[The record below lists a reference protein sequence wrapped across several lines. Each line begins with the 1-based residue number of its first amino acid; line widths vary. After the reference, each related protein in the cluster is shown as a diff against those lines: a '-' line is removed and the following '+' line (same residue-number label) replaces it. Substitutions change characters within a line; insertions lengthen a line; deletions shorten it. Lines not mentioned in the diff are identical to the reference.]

1 MAQQDIDVG
10 SFAGDGTGDPLRD
23 AFTKINENFTELYS
37 GNVQVTAANVLV
49 YSVAGRTGNIVLTVN
64 DVSQAASKGYVDN
77 SIAANLANV
86 TTTIT
91 NSLNANITAANAV
104 ISNHTSRI
112 GTLESNSAAQATQ
125 INNLVSVK
133 ANVSYVDTSIG
144 LALSSN
150 AILANVASVN
160 ANVAAANAAILL
172 RANLTGAAFSGNI
185 SANSIS
191 ALNLIRT
198 DTYFVGGTEIN
209 QGLGQTFANPA
220 ALFFGNSSIS
230 TEKFFQVN
238 LQNLDP
244 GGSGDFVVTADDG
257 NDADYFVAFGI
268 AGSLSN
274 EPEYPSQKPHDG
286 YVFVRGGDLDIQS
299 ETGNVELIAGNLA
312 VGQVILTSGNIV
324 KFGPG
329 VQLQFADGTLQS
341 TAFGGNAS
349 VASIKANITAAN
361 AAITAL
367 QANAA
372 VQALDLDSL
381 LSNSAAQGST
391 LNSLTTNAASQAV
404 AIDSVNANI
413 GAYQTF
419 ANANISGLATSI
431 STINANVVAANIR
444 INTLLSNA
452 AVQALDIDNL
462 YSNSSLQQSDIVS
475 LQANATT
482 QSVQITLLNANLSA
496 ANTDISS
503 LTSNSATQGTQI
515 NLLNANVVAANI
527 NITNL
532 QTNAATQALQLDN
545 LQTNVNSWYSSI
557 AATNANVSA
566 ANARIVVLDANLG
579 STSTN
584 VTSLRSD
591 ITNLI
596 ANKANVAGSTVFSGN
611 LQASYLLANNSAK
624 IGSLIEVGQPSPVA
638 YPDLAAVFIGNVDG
652 YYQLV
657 LQNTNS
663 GPNASGDIVI
673 TADDGDDTNYY
684 LNIGV
689 NSSNWS
695 GNFVVPAGDTG
706 VPEFAHDAYFTAIGG
721 NLALRTDSNVYFVAN
736 TVFAGL
742 EKDGNFT
749 IFNTNLEFS
758 DGSVQSTAVTD
769 VAGLLANVDTF
780 YNDFITIDANIGSL
794 YNTVDSVDANIGAF
808 QTYANVT
815 FGPDSYADAN
825 VQAYLA
831 AFDGNIIPS
840 ANITYSLGSSAY
852 QWKDLWVSN
861 NTIYI
866 GNVPITVS
874 NGNLLVNGNLVT
886 GSGGSGTDDVL
897 RANVGAY
904 QTFANANA
912 ATQATSI
919 NTFNANMGAYQTYG
933 NLTFSTVANATSQA
947 TDITTLYANAATQ
960 ATGINTFN
968 ANLGAYQT
976 FANANA
982 ATQATAINT
991 INANVGAYQTWAN
1004 TVGFIGNINGNNGVT
1019 YFGSNII
1026 LLSTTGAVT
1035 QDQLLNIFTGNTGAQ
1050 VSFAG
1055 NGNVIVNEDSWIE
1068 LRQTSPTPN
1077 PLKFNI
1083 ETWDANIGT
1092 QANAINT
1099 INANIGAYQVY
1110 ANATFTTSSYGN
1122 SNVKSYLGAFDGNI
1136 LPSANITYD
1145 LGSANY
1151 RWRDLWLSGNTI
1163 NLGSALLSAVGN
1175 TIQLP
1180 AGSTVGGASVDVVS
1194 INANITAANL
1204 EIAAIQSNLAIQANV
1219 LDVLSGNAV
1228 TQQSELANLVAN
1240 AATQA
1245 SELNTLVSNAATQA
1259 SELNTL
1265 ISNAATQSGAINSIN
1280 ANIGAYQAYANST
1293 FSTSSYGNA
1302 NVAAY
1307 LPTYTGNIS
1316 AGNLTVSG
1324 NITQQSAYYEKFA
1337 NVSNTGGN
1345 LTLNLVDGSTF
1356 YANLSSNVTANFTN
1370 VAGTLGTAVGITV
1383 IVDQGNVA
1391 YGISNIQVNGGSV
1404 QTIKWAGGTTNV
1416 GTASNTDIISFSLLN
1431 LDGTNYRILGQ
1442 INNYG

>member
-150 AILANVASVN
+150 AILANVQAVN

-172 RANLTGAAFSGNI
+172 RANLSGAVFSGNI

-268 AGSLSN
+268 AGSQSI

-286 YVFVRGGDLDIQS
+286 YVFIRGGDLDLQS

-349 VASIKANITAAN
+349 VASINANITAAN

-381 LSNSAAQGST
+381 LSNSAAQGSA

-496 ANTDISS
+496 ANTNISS

-780 YNDFITIDANIGSL
+780 YNDFITIDANIGLL

-815 FGPDSYADAN
+815 FVPDSYADAN

-840 ANITYSLGSSAY
+840 ANITYDLGSSTNR
-852 QWKDLWVSN
+852 WRDLWLSG

-866 GNVPITVS
+866 GDATLSVANGSIQSSLPIQANITASNINVSGTRIEFASGGYIEETEVLDGNLQPAGYYGIAINSSDDGIISLNALDSNAAVTSSVFVTNVSVQLNVANNTPGGNAFSWYFNNYGILTLPDNGDIVDSIGNSVLNNYGNTEVAAYLIDNTVS
-874 NGNLLVNGNLVT
+874 VANLITTNGVYWSNGSAYSS
-886 GSGGSGTDDVL
+886 GGGSGTDDVL

-912 ATQATSI
+912 ATQAT
-919 NTFNANMGAYQTYG
+919 
-933 NLTFSTVANATSQA
+933 
-947 TDITTLYANAATQ
+947 
-960 ATGINTFN
+960 
-968 ANLGAYQT
+968 
-976 FANANA
+976 
-982 ATQATAINT
+982 AINT
-991 INANVGAYQTWAN
+991 IDANVGAYQTWAN
-1004 TVGFIGNINGNNGVT
+1004 TVGFIGNINGDNGVT

-1092 QANAINT
+1092 QATAINT
-1099 INANIGAYQVY
+1099 INAN
-1110 ANATFTTSSYGN
+1110 
-1122 SNVKSYLGAFDGNI
+1122 
-1136 LPSANITYD
+1136 
-1145 LGSANY
+1145 LGSF
-1151 RWRDLWLSGNTI
+1151 
-1163 NLGSALLSAVGN
+1163 
-1175 TIQLP
+1175 
-1180 AGSTVGGASVDVVS
+1180 
-1194 INANITAANL
+1194 
-1204 EIAAIQSNLAIQANV
+1204 QS
-1219 LDVLSGNAV
+1219 
-1228 TQQSELANLVAN
+1228 
-1240 AATQA
+1240 
-1245 SELNTLVSNAATQA
+1245 
-1259 SELNTL
+1259 
-1265 ISNAATQSGAINSIN
+1265 
-1280 ANIGAYQAYANST
+1280 YANST
-1293 FSTSSYGNA
+1293 FSTSSYGNTQ
-1302 NVAAY
+1302 VAAY
-1307 LPTYTGNIS
+1307 LPTYTGNIA
-1316 AGNLTVSG
+1316 AGNMVVAG

-1416 GTASNTDIISFSLLN
+1416 GTASNTNIISFSLLN

>member
-104 ISNHTSRI
+104 ISNHAGRI
-112 GTLESNSAAQATQ
+112 TTLESNSAAQATQ

-150 AILANVASVN
+150 AILANVVSVN
-160 ANVAAANAAILL
+160 ANVAAANAEILT
-172 RANLTGAAFSGNI
+172 RASLNGANFFGNVE
-185 SANSIS
+185 ANFLKS
-191 ALNLIRT
+191 RT
-198 DTYFVGGTEIN
+198 SVRAQTYFVAGSETD
-209 QGLGQTFANPA
+209 QGLGQTWANPA
-220 ALFFGNSSIS
+220 ALFFGNSTGT
-230 TEKFFQVN
+230 TEKFYQVN
-238 LQNLDP
+238 LQNVDP
-244 GGSGDFVVTADDG
+244 TGSGDFVVTADDG
-257 NDADYFVAFGI
+257 NDANNFIAFGI
-268 AGSLSN
+268 AGSQSI
-274 EPEYPSQKPHDG
+274 EPEYPSQKSHDG
-286 YVFVRGGDLDIQS
+286 YVFIRGGDLDIQS

-329 VQLQFADGTLQS
+329 VRLQFADGTLQS

-349 VASIKANITAAN
+349 VASINANITAAN

-372 VQALDLDSL
+372 AQALDLNSL
-381 LSNSAAQGST
+381 LSNAAAQGST
-391 LNSLTTNAASQAV
+391 LNNLTTNAASQAT
-404 AIDSVNANI
+404 AINTINANV

-496 ANTDISS
+496 ANTNISS

-515 NLLNANVVAANI
+515 DLLNANVVAANV
-527 NITNL
+527 NVTNL

-591 ITNLI
+591 ITNLN

-611 LQASYLLANNSAK
+611 IRASYLLANNSAK

-706 VPEFAHDAYFTAIGG
+706 VPEFAHDAYFTSIGG
-721 NLALRTDSNVYFVAN
+721 NLALRTDSDVYFVAN

-742 EKDGNFT
+742 AKDGNFT

-780 YNDFITIDANIGSL
+780 YNDIINIDANIGSL
-794 YNTVDSVDANIGAF
+794 YNTVDSVEANIGAF

-840 ANITYSLGSSAY
+840 ANITYDLGTSSNR
-852 QWKDLWVSN
+852 WRDLWLSG

-866 GNVPITVS
+866 GEANITANGSAITLPPGSTINGTPIGTSTDEELRANVGAYQIYANANAASQQTTINTVNANIGAFQTYANLTFGGGSYGNIEVAAYLLDNTANVANLITTGGVFWA
-874 NGNLLVNGNLVT
+874 NGNAYSSGN
-886 GSGGSGTDDVL
+886 GSGTDDVL

-904 QTFANANA
+904 QTWANTVGFVGNIDGNFGLSYFGSNIILRSTTDA
-912 ATQATSI
+912 ATQEQIFTI
-919 NTFNANMGAYQTYG
+919 FTGNTGGQISFGANGNILLNGWIEPFNYAPGPKFNVSNWDANIGTLRT
-933 NLTFSTVANATSQA
+933 NIDTV
-947 TDITTLYANAATQ
+947 D
-960 ATGINTFN
+960 
-968 ANLGAYQT
+968 
-976 FANANA
+976 
-982 ATQATAINT
+982 
-991 INANVGAYQTWAN
+991 ANVGAYQT
-1004 TVGFIGNINGNNGVT
+1004 
-1019 YFGSNII
+1019 
-1026 LLSTTGAVT
+1026 
-1035 QDQLLNIFTGNTGAQ
+1035 
-1050 VSFAG
+1050 
-1055 NGNVIVNEDSWIE
+1055 
-1068 LRQTSPTPN
+1068 
-1077 PLKFNI
+1077 
-1083 ETWDANIGT
+1083 
-1092 QANAINT
+1092 
-1099 INANIGAYQVY
+1099 Y
-1110 ANATFTTSSYGN
+1110 ANATFGGGSYSD
-1122 SNVKSYLGAFDGNI
+1122 SNVQSYLGAFDGNI
-1136 LPSANITYD
+1136 IPSANITYD
-1145 LGSANY
+1145 LGSSTN

-1163 NLGSALLSAVGN
+1163 HLGDATLSVVDGSIQSSIPLQANISASNITVSGTRIDFASGGYIEETEVLDGNL
-1175 TIQLP
+1175 QP
-1180 AGSTVGGASVDVVS
+1180 AGYYGIAINSSDDGIVS
-1194 INANITAANL
+1194 INA
-1204 EIAAIQSNLAIQANV
+1204 
-1219 LDVLSGNAV
+1219 LD
-1228 TQQSELANLVAN
+1228 
-1240 AATQA
+1240 
-1245 SELNTLVSNAATQA
+1245 SNAAVTSSVFVTNVNVQ
-1259 SELNTL
+1259 LNV
-1265 ISNAATQSGAINSIN
+1265 ANSIPGGN
-1280 ANIGAYQAYANST
+1280 ALSWYFDNVGNLTIPGYINYANGESIT
-1293 FSTSSYGNA
+1293 SGIGSSYGNTE
-1302 NVAAY
+1302 VAAY
-1307 LPTYTGNIS
+1307 LTNNTGDIAANNITVSNTISALSITTSGTNGNITGANTIS
-1316 AGNLTVSG
+1316 ANAFVFAANGINILTAVVSG
-1324 NITQQSAYYEKFA
+1324 NVSYTPA
-1337 NVSNTGGN
+1337 NA
-1345 LTLNLVDGSTF
+1345 
-1356 YANLSSNVTANFTN
+1356 ANYN
-1370 VAGTLGTAVGITV
+1370 GT
-1383 IVDQGNVA
+1383 
-1391 YGISNIQVNGGSV
+1391 
-1404 QTIKWAGGTTNV
+1404 
-1416 GTASNTDIISFSLLN
+1416 
-1431 LDGTNYRILGQ
+1431 
-1442 INNYG
+1442 INNIKDALDELAARIKALGG